1 MLKGLSPLLD
11 ADLLFVLAAMGHG
24 DELAIVDA
32 NFPAQAL
39 ARRLVRVTGAD
50 SAQVLEAVLSVLPV
64 DDFDDAPVAIMAPVK
79 GFDGK
84 NYGAEPFP
92 AILKAA
98 EGRKVKI
105 AALER
110 HAFYERAKK
119 AYAIVATSERKLYG
133 NIIVRKGVVRPD

>member
-1 MLKGLSPLLD
+1 MLKGLSALLD

-32 NFPAQAL
+32 NFPAQAM
-39 ARRLVRVTGAD
+39 ARRLVRVSGAD
-50 SAQVLEAVLSVLPV
+50 AAAVLAAVLTVLPV
-64 DDFDDAPVAIMAPVK
+64 DDFDDAPAAIMAPVK

-98 EGRKVKI
+98 EGREVKI

-110 HAFYERAKK
+110 KAFYERAKA
-119 AYAIVATSERKLYG
+119 AYAIVATAERKLYG
-133 NIIVRKGVVRPD
+133 NIILRKGVVRPS